1 MSGFLSELARIS
13 RRLNDATFAFDNAD
27 GIRQG
32 FVQLKPH
39 ASGGLRLHRL
49 WVLRTGQGH
58 GSAILGTLCGLA
70 DLHGIEISLKALP
83 FGDKPHPL
91 SRDQLA
97 DWYRRYG
104 FVGSRWTLARKP
116 CPYDADPLAL
126 AAREDNTP
134 G

>member
-1 MSGFLSELARIS
+1 MSDFLSELAHVS

-27 GIRQG
+27 GTRRG

-39 ASGGLRLHRL
+39 ASGGLCLHRL
-49 WVLRTGQGH
+49 WVLRSGQGH
-58 GSAILGTLCGLA
+58 GSAILRTLCGLA

-83 FGDKPHPL
+83 FGSKPHPL
-91 SRDQLA
+91 SREQLA
-97 DWYRRYG
+97 DWYRRHG
-104 FVGSRWTLARKP
+104 FEGSRWSLARKP
-116 CPYDADPLAL
+116 CALGVYPLAL